1 MITNIYDSVVV
12 GGGLIGM
19 MTAHE
24 LCSAGQKVAILES
37 KTVGSESSWAGG
49 GILSPLYPWRETAAL
64 SDLTRW
70 SQQYYPVLANQLCE
84 ATGIDPEWERS
95 GMKILSTEEQD
106 KALDW
111 ATNHNVSV
119 ELINNDALWLPDVA
133 QIRNPLLISAL
144 KKHLEQTGVEIHEY
158 TTVEKIRICDYQVK
172 AIETTQGEFT
182 AAVTVIANGA
192 WGAEL
197 MPELDIRPV
206 RGQMIC
212 YQASPGFVSHIIMK
226 NGIYIIPRR
235 DGHILVGST
244 VEEVGFDKG
253 ISEQARMQ
261 LSESAEVMLPGINR
275 FPVVGH
281 WSGLRPATRGNT
293 PYISRHP
300 EVEGLYL
307 NIGHHRNGILHA
319 PGSARLMVDIILK
332 RDTMVPADVFQFR
345 SQTCVNA

>member
-1 MITNIYDSVVV
+1 MMTNIYDSVVI

-19 MTAHE
+19 MTARE
-24 LCSAGQKVAILES
+24 LCIAGQKVAILES

-49 GILSPLYPWRETAAL
+49 GILSPLYPWRETAEL
-64 SDLTRW
+64 SDLTHW
-70 SQQYYPVLANQLCE
+70 SQQFYPVLADELYE
-84 ATGIDPEWERS
+84 ASGIDPEWERS

-111 ATNHNVSV
+111 AKNHKVLI
-119 ELINNDALWLPDVA
+119 ELINNDDLWLPDVA
-133 QIRNPLLISAL
+133 QVRNPLLISAL

-158 TTVEKIRICDYQVK
+158 TTVEKIRICDRQVK
-172 AIETTQGEFT
+172 SVETTRGEYT
-182 AAVTVIANGA
+182 SAVTVIANGA

-197 MPELDIRPV
+197 MPELAVRPV

-212 YQASPGFVSHIIMK
+212 YQATPGFVSPIIMK
-226 NGIYIIPRR
+226 KGIYIIPRR

-244 VEEVGFDKG
+244 IEEVGFDKG
-253 ISEQARMQ
+253 ITDEARKR
-261 LSESAEVMLPGINR
+261 LSESAEDILPGINQ

-293 PYISRHP
+293 PYISGHP
-300 EVEGLYL
+300 GVEGLYL

-319 PGSARLMVDIILK
+319 PGSARLLADIILK
-332 RDTMVPADVFQFR
+332 REPEISADVFQFPAEA
-345 SQTCVNA
+345 CPDA